1 MMSTTKTLALWVA
14 YGTNG
19 VVGSIRHDD
28 EGYTVVMAGS
38 DAATGTYPTLESAKG
53 ALHSHMLPGSGWPN
67 GETRGRGAARSR
79 GIPATVVR

>member
-1 MMSTTKTLALWVA
+1 MSTKTLALWVA

-38 DAATGTYPTLESAKG
+38 DAAAGTFPSLASAKG
-53 ALHSHMLPGSGWPN
+53 ALHSKMRPGSAWPMFV
-67 GETRGRGAARSR
+67 EH
-79 GIPATVVR
+79 

>member
-28 EGYTVVMAGS
+28 GYTVVMAGS
-38 DAATGTYPTLESAKG
+38 DAAVGTYPSLASAKG
-53 ALHSHMLPGSGWPN
+53 ALHAHMTPGSSWPMFR
-67 GETRGRGAARSR
+67 EH
-79 GIPATVVR
+79 

>member
-19 VVGSIRHDD
+19 VAGSIRHDD

-38 DAATGTYPTLESAKG
+38 DAATGTYPNLASAKG
-53 ALHSHMLPGSGWPN
+53 ALHSRMSPGSAWPMFR
-67 GETRGRGAARSR
+67 EH
-79 GIPATVVR
+79 

>member
-38 DAATGTYPTLESAKG
+38 DAATGTYPNLESAKG
-53 ALHSHMLPGSGWPN
+53 ALHSHMLPGSDWPMFR
-67 GETRGRGAARSR
+67 EH
-79 GIPATVVR
+79 

>member
-1 MMSTTKTLALWVA
+1 MSTKTLALWVA

-38 DAATGTYPTLESAKG
+38 DAASGTFPTLASAKG
-53 ALHSHMLPGSGWPN
+53 ALHAKMRPGSAWPMFR
-67 GETRGRGAARSR
+67 EH
-79 GIPATVVR
+79 

>member
-1 MMSTTKTLALWVA
+1 MSTRTLALWVA

-38 DAATGTYPTLESAKG
+38 DAASGSYPTLESAKG
-53 ALHSHMLPGSGWPN
+53 ALHSKMRPGS
-67 GETRGRGAARSR
+67 ARPEFR
-79 GIPATVVR
+79 EH

>member
-1 MMSTTKTLALWVA
+1 MMSTKTLALWVA

-38 DAATGTYPTLESAKG
+38 DAASGVYPNLESAKG
-53 ALHSHMLPGSGWPN
+53 ALHARMRPGSDWPRFQ
-67 GETRGRGAARSR
+67 EH
-79 GIPATVVR
+79 

>member
-1 MMSTTKTLALWVA
+1 MSTKTLGLWVA

-38 DAATGTYPTLESAKG
+38 EAASGTFPSLASAKG
-53 ALHSHMLPGSGWPN
+53 ALHAKMLPGSAWPMFR
-67 GETRGRGAARSR
+67 EH
-79 GIPATVVR
+79 